1 MFFTIITV
9 SILPLIFIIA
19 NNRNN
24 DFNNDSNDDSELT
37 QEFSPIKD
45 NSYSEKIIQEDLL
58 NLIHQDRFEQKEIDI
73 NNKKVKI
80 INLDVDLQKFI
91 WLKQASVFKNNVS
104 KKFKTPLDIFLLT
117 KYERFYK
124 IINTM
129 EEVKIND
136 LNNSNLCEIDK
147 DILRK
152 INE

>member
-1 MFFTIITV
+1 
-9 SILPLIFIIA
+9 LIFIIT
-19 NNRNN
+19 NNTNN
-24 DFNNDSNDDSELT
+24 DFDNDFEPPTEVSL
-37 QEFSPIKD
+37 IKD
-45 NSYSEKIIQEDLL
+45 QYSSYSEKIIQEDLL

-80 INLDVDLQKFI
+80 INLDADLQKFI
-91 WLKQASVFKNNVS
+91 WLKQANVFKNNVS
-104 KKFKTPLDIFLLT
+104 KKFKTPLDIFLLI

-124 IINTM
+124 TINTM
-129 EEVKIND
+129 EEIKIND

>member
-1 MFFTIITV
+1 
-9 SILPLIFIIA
+9 LIFIIT
-19 NNRNN
+19 NNTNN
-24 DFNNDSNDDSELT
+24 DFDNDFEPPTEVSL
-37 QEFSPIKD
+37 IKD
-45 NSYSEKIIQEDLL
+45 QDSSYSEKIIQEDLL

-91 WLKQASVFKNNVS
+91 WLKQANVFKNNVS

-124 IINTM
+124 TINTM
-129 EEVKIND
+129 EEIKIND

>member
-1 MFFTIITV
+1 M
-9 SILPLIFIIA
+9 IFIIT
-19 NNRNN
+19 NNTNN
-24 DFNNDSNDDSELT
+24 DFDNDFEPPTEVSL
-37 QEFSPIKD
+37 IKD
-45 NSYSEKIIQEDLL
+45 QYSSYSEKIIQEDLL

-80 INLDVDLQKFI
+80 INLDADLQKFI
-91 WLKQASVFKNNVS
+91 WLKQANVFKNNVS
-104 KKFKTPLDIFLLT
+104 KKFKTPLDIFLLI

-124 IINTM
+124 TINTM
-129 EEVKIND
+129 EEIKIND

>member
-1 MFFTIITV
+1 M
-9 SILPLIFIIA
+9 IFIIT
-19 NNRNN
+19 NNTNN
-24 DFNNDSNDDSELT
+24 DFDNDFEPPTEVSL
-37 QEFSPIKD
+37 IKD
-45 NSYSEKIIQEDLL
+45 QDSSYSEKIIQEDLL

-91 WLKQASVFKNNVS
+91 WLKQANVFKNNVS

-124 IINTM
+124 TINTM
-129 EEVKIND
+129 EEIKIND

>member
-1 MFFTIITV
+1 
-9 SILPLIFIIA
+9 LIFIIT
-19 NNRNN
+19 NNTNN
-24 DFNNDSNDDSELT
+24 DFDNDFEPPTEVSL
-37 QEFSPIKD
+37 IKD
-45 NSYSEKIIQEDLL
+45 QDSSYSEKIIQEDLL

-91 WLKQASVFKNNVS
+91 WLKQANVFKNNVS
-104 KKFKTPLDIFLLT
+104 KKFKTPLDIFLFT

-124 IINTM
+124 TINTM
-129 EEVKIND
+129 EEIKIND

>member
-9 SILPLIFIIA
+9 SILPLIFIIT
-19 NNRNN
+19 NNINN
-24 DFNNDSNDDSELT
+24 DFNDDFEPTPEVSL
-37 QEFSPIKD
+37 IKD
-45 NSYSEKIIQEDLL
+45 QDSSYSEKIIQEDLL

-91 WLKQASVFKNNVS
+91 WLKQANVFKTNVS
-104 KKFKTPLDIFLLT
+104 KRFKTPLDIFLLT

-124 IINTM
+124 TINTM

-136 LNNSNLCEIDK
+136 LNNSNLYEIDK

>member
-1 MFFTIITV
+1 M
-9 SILPLIFIIA
+9 IFIIT
-19 NNRNN
+19 NNTNN
-24 DFNNDSNDDSELT
+24 DFDNDFEPLPEVSLIKYQDS
-37 QEFSPIKD
+37 
-45 NSYSEKIIQEDLL
+45 SYSEKIIQEDLL

-91 WLKQASVFKNNVS
+91 WLKQANVFKNNVS

-124 IINTM
+124 TINTM
-129 EEVKIND
+129 EEIKIND

>member
-9 SILPLIFIIA
+9 SILPLIFIIT
-19 NNRNN
+19 NNTNN
-24 DFNNDSNDDSELT
+24 DFDNDFEPPTEVSL
-37 QEFSPIKD
+37 IKD
-45 NSYSEKIIQEDLL
+45 QDSSYSEKIIQEDLL

-91 WLKQASVFKNNVS
+91 WLKQANVFKNNVS
-104 KKFKTPLDIFLLT
+104 KKFKTPLDIFLFT

-124 IINTM
+124 TINTM
-129 EEVKIND
+129 EEIKIND

>member
-1 MFFTIITV
+1 M
-9 SILPLIFIIA
+9 IFIIT
-19 NNRNN
+19 NNINN
-24 DFNNDSNDDSELT
+24 DFEPTLEVSL
-37 QEFSPIKD
+37 IKD
-45 NSYSEKIIQEDLL
+45 QDSSYSEKIIQEDLL
-58 NLIHQDRFEQKEIDI
+58 NLIHKDRFEQKEIDI

-91 WLKQASVFKNNVS
+91 WLKQANVFKNNVS
-104 KKFKTPLDIFLLT
+104 KRFKTRLDIFLLT

-124 IINTM
+124 TINTM
-129 EEVKIND
+129 EEIKIND

>member
-1 MFFTIITV
+1 
-9 SILPLIFIIA
+9 LIFIIT
-19 NNRNN
+19 NNTNN
-24 DFNNDSNDDSELT
+24 DFDNDFEPLPEVSLIKYQDS
-37 QEFSPIKD
+37 
-45 NSYSEKIIQEDLL
+45 SYSEKIIQEDLL

-91 WLKQASVFKNNVS
+91 WLKQANVFKNNVS

-124 IINTM
+124 TINTM
-129 EEVKIND
+129 EEIKIND

>member
-1 MFFTIITV
+1 
-9 SILPLIFIIA
+9 LIFIIT
-19 NNRNN
+19 NNINN
-24 DFNNDSNDDSELT
+24 DFEPTLEVSL
-37 QEFSPIKD
+37 IKD
-45 NSYSEKIIQEDLL
+45 QDSSYSEKIIQEDLL
-58 NLIHQDRFEQKEIDI
+58 NLIHKDRFEQKEIDI

-91 WLKQASVFKNNVS
+91 WLKQANVFKNNVS
-104 KKFKTPLDIFLLT
+104 KRFKTRLDIFLLT

-124 IINTM
+124 TINTM
-129 EEVKIND
+129 EEIKIND